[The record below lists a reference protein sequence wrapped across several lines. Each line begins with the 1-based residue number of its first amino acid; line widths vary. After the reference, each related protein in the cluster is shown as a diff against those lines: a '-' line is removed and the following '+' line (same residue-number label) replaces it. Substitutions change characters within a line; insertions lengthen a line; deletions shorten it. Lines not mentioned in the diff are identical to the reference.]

1 MTTVTELMGRTAEP
15 DPRLL
20 PFKGHLNKETVFKG
34 KSAGPKCCLRT
45 TIPRL
50 ISGSSLAKMKR
61 VTIWVQ

>member
-34 KSAGPKCCLRT
+34 KSAGPQNCLRT

-50 ISGSSLAKMKR
+50 KSGSALAKIKR
-61 VTIWVQ
+61 ITIWI

>member
-1 MTTVTELMGRTAEP
+1 MTTVTELMGKTVEP

-20 PFKGHLNKETVFKG
+20 PFKGRLNKETVFKG

-50 ISGSSLAKMKR
+50 KSESSLAKLKR
-61 VTIWVQ
+61 DTIWM